1 MTKSSLV
8 QPMQALSSRRSVLLG
23 AVGLGVMA
31 TTLTACS
38 SGNPTLYTLSVVPG
52 QPMPGGPRYVEV
64 RQPSIASGLDRDR
77 IVTQDTGYKLT
88 VASADAWG
96 DSLGGQIS
104 RTLAGDLAQRLPGS
118 AVFAENDAAATEP
131 DAYVD
136 LSVTRFSQGPSG
148 KAEIEA
154 SLSVQPAV
162 AGAPSGNA
170 QLYLQRIQVQG
181 DSVTGTMPLV
191 QALSQLLGQ
200 VADIA
205 ATQLRMMPPA
215 PSATSGSEAGRSH
228 TGPAASQR

>member
-104 RTLAGDLAQRLPGS
+104 RMRWPEILRNVCRGLPC
-118 AVFAENDAAATEP
+118 
-131 DAYVD
+131 
-136 LSVTRFSQGPSG
+136 
-148 KAEIEA
+148 
-154 SLSVQPAV
+154 
-162 AGAPSGNA
+162 
-170 QLYLQRIQVQG
+170 
-181 DSVTGTMPLV
+181 
-191 QALSQLLGQ
+191 
-200 VADIA
+200 
-205 ATQLRMMPPA
+205 LRKMMPP
-215 PSATSGSEAGRSH
+215 PRSLMPMWTS
-228 TGPAASQR
+228 P